1 MAAVA
6 EEYRRLDAYFAE
18 LTVLGSLA
26 DNARQLEERNE
37 TYDDRQLRK
46 CSPALDRNGRRRASR
61 VFLVRVYV

>member
-6 EEYRRLDAYFAE
+6 EEYGCLLDIFAG
-18 LTVLGSLA
+18 LTVFGRLA

-37 TYDDRQLRK
+37 TYDDSQLGK

>member
-6 EEYRRLDAYFAE
+6 EEYGRLLDILAG
-18 LTVLGSLA
+18 LTVFGPLA
-26 DNARQLEERNE
+26 DNARQLGERNE

-61 VFLVRVYV
+61 VFLVRV